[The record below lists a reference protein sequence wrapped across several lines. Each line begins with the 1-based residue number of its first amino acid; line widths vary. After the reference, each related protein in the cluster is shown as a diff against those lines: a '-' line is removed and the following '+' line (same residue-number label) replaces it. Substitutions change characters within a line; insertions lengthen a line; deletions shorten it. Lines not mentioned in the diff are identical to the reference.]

1 MSNIISIKAPHSHNP
16 NETENIASCLVNKMR
31 KRCREELTSI
41 PRINLTK
48 SLICT
53 CFDTHTVNTVMP
65 LLQTCPDWEVFN
77 DHCKTHFC
85 TKATSNCK
93 IDWSSRKLD
102 GYIDEWNICSGRWT
116 VQKFTQPGIWNI
128 SWFKTSLWM

>member
-53 CFDTHTVNTVMP
+53 YFDTHAVNIVMP
-65 LLQTCPDWEVFN
+65 LLQTCQIEKYSTIIVRRTFVP
-77 DHCKTHFC
+77 KQP
-85 TKATSNCK
+85 ATAK
-93 IDWSSRKLD
+93 
-102 GYIDEWNICSGRWT
+102 
-116 VQKFTQPGIWNI
+116 
-128 SWFKTSLWM
+128 